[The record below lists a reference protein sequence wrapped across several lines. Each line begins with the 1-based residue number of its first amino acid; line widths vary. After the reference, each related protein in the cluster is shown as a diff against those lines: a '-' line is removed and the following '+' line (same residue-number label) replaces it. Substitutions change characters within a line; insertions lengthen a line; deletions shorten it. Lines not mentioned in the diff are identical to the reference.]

1 MGKASI
7 QSALKLGRDK
17 HIIKG
22 CNDLKEAIL
31 AKSTVD
37 GGWLYRHFNDKSAPK
52 NEAFIYLRAVLSQQ
66 CLENSDLTCALTT
79 AVLDSDTFPID
90 NHFLMSI
97 LTTDATSE
105 KNQKVEEHSRYDGT
119 SVISQQQPFQIWTLE
134 ALSRSPQLDYESAP
148 GSQTWTLW
156 GAKATLWLRKVTESS
171 GGDVVATEAVAKV
184 RFPRFVG

>member
-7 QSALKLGRDK
+7 QSALKLGTDK

-22 CNDLKEAIL
+22 HNDLREVIL

-37 GGWLYRHFNDKSAPK
+37 GGWLFRHFNDKSAPE

-66 CLENSDLTCALTT
+66 CLENSDLTRALTM

-97 LTTDATSE
+97 HTTYATSE
-105 KNQKVEEHSRYDGT
+105 KNQKGEEHMFVWLIDG
-119 SVISQQQPFQIWTLE
+119 FE
-134 ALSRSPQLDYESAP
+134 NP
-148 GSQTWTLW
+148 GNVL
-156 GAKATLWLRKVTESS
+156 AKLRKRNLEE
-171 GGDVVATEAVAKV
+171 EA
-184 RFPRFVG
+184 GWM